1 MVYST
6 LVAAALSA
14 ILPLA
19 FASPSY
25 PVANGTSTTPY
36 SPSSTGSNPAAHTVA
51 VGKNG
56 LTFTPDTVNAKI
68 GEQIVFEFFPKN
80 HAVVQADFNNPCNP
94 SSKEGIFSGF
104 VPTPEGRAVSYSSIV
119 LTEIYI

>member
-6 LVAAALSA
+6 LIVAAMGAT
-14 ILPLA
+14 LPLA

-25 PVANGTSTTPY
+25 PVVNGTSTIPY
-36 SPSSTGSNPAAHTVA
+36 KPSSTGSSKPAAQTVV

-56 LTFTPDTVNAKI
+56 LTFTPDTIKAKV

-80 HAVVQADFNNPCNP
+80 HAVVQANFETPCIP
-94 SSKEGIFSGF
+94 KDGGINSGF
-104 VPTPEGRAVSYSSIV
+104 VPTPEGRAVSLAGPYH
-119 LTEIYI
+119 T